1 MTEKAQ
7 TAEEVPQLV
16 PINTHFDLGA
26 LVYEDSSSYAGLTE
40 KEIEARSRDNY
51 TSLFK
56 HLFDLKRQQKAK
68 AGGDDGEILEYTKA
82 LWSVDLP
89 EPKIITPRQKPAP
102 KEKPKTKWEKF
113 REEKGLPT
121 RQKRSRLVFDPITN
135 DWVPRWGP
143 NSKKKI
149 EAKHDWLQEDKPK
162 HTDSGI
168 DPFTMKRQEKKVVLE
183 KEKLRKLKNDLHA
196 VKT

>member
-1 MTEKAQ
+1 M
-7 TAEEVPQLV
+7 
-16 PINTHFDLGA
+16 
-26 LVYEDSSSYAGLTE
+26 
-40 KEIEARSRDNY
+40 
-51 TSLFK
+51 
-56 HLFDLKRQQKAK
+56 
-68 AGGDDGEILEYTKA
+68 
-82 LWSVDLP
+82 DLP
-89 EPKIITPRQKPAP
+89 EPKIVTPRQKPAP

-113 REEKGLPT
+113 REEKGLPA

-162 HTDSGI
+162 HLEAGI
-168 DPFTMKRQEKKVVLE
+168 DPFTMKKQEKKVVLE

>member
-1 MTEKAQ
+1 MSAEKLDAV
-7 TAEEVPQLV
+7 TEVPP

-26 LVYEDSSSYAGLTE
+26 LVYEDSQSFAGLTE
-40 KEIEARSRDNY
+40 KDIEQRSRDNF
-51 TSLFK
+51 TRLFK

-82 LWSVDLP
+82 LWSVELP
-89 EPKIITPRQKPAP
+89 EPKIVTPRQKPAP

-121 RQKRSRLVFDPITN
+121 RKKRSRLVFDPITN

-149 EAKHDWLQEDKPK
+149 EAKHEWLLEDKPK
-162 HTDSGI
+162 HIENGV
-168 DPFTMKRQEKKVVLE
+168 DPFT
-183 KEKLRKLKNDLHA
+183 
-196 VKT
+196 